1 MNHNEID
8 EYSLEGYLLGE
19 LEEERCHEVQSSLE
33 KDVSLQE
40 SLEEIEASN
49 RDILAQYPAGL
60 VVPLILERRQGEKGK
75 KPSKQS
81 GALSFF
87 LKRVLIVSPALA
99 SVLLL
104 LILFFPQAR
113 NKDAGEVNKDQA
125 EIINI
130 KGEGP
135 QQIDLTRT
143 QLLIHRKR
151 NSHVELLRNGA
162 PGKAGDL
169 LQLGYISAKE
179 PYGIILSIDGQGRV
193 SLHFPGTKDLPA
205 SLVCHQKILLPNAIE
220 LDNAPAFERFFFIT
234 SNSPLEVAG
243 ILKAAEKLAKDIHRA
258 RKEVIPLPGDINQYS
273 LIILKGGQ
281 K

>member
-40 SLEEIEASN
+40 SLKEIETSN

-113 NKDAGEVNKDQA
+113 NKDAGEVNKDQP
-125 EIINI
+125 EIISI

-135 QQIDLTRT
+135 QQINLTRT

-151 NSHVELLRNGA
+151 NSHVELLRNGT

-193 SLHFPGTKDLPA
+193 SLHFPESKDLTA

-220 LDNAPAFERFFFIT
+220 LDNAPDFERFFFIT
-234 SNSPLEVAG
+234 SNSPLQAAG
-243 ILKAAEKLAKDIHRA
+243 ILTAAEKLAKDIHRA